1 MPAMTRRIKR
11 MGMTMAGQ
19 KPSAK
24 EWIMNQR
31 RYSSMVKCRHGV
43 ASVRAPMQAPK
54 AVPARAMARI
64 LTRGCRLGR
73 GLGGLPH
80 R

>member
-1 MPAMTRRIKR
+1 
-11 MGMTMAGQ
+11 MAGQ

-24 EWIMNQR
+24 EWIMKQWK
-31 RYSSMVKCRHGV
+31 YSSMVKCSHGV
-43 ASVRAPMQAPK
+43 TAVRAPVQDPK

-64 LTRGCRLGR
+64 LTRCCRLGR